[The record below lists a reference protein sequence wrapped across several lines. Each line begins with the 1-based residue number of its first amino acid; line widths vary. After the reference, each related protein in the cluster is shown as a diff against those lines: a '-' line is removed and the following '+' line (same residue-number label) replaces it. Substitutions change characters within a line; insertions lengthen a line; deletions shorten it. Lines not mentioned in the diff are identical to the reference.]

1 MVKALY
7 MRTRDNV
14 FVKFLDMNN
23 LIKLQQKAQEK
34 LEEYGINIRLPEK
47 EFGYDLRNIN
57 PLLLNIKHYD
67 PEKTIIDIQGVGEF
81 EYESFLF
88 SPELDHDKYIE
99 VSLERL
105 RLKLECQ
112 VEAYG
117 KELERIEGIL
127 EKLIS

>member
-1 MVKALY
+1 
-7 MRTRDNV
+7 
-14 FVKFLDMNN
+14 MNN
-23 LIKLQQKAQEK
+23 LLRLQQRAQEK
-34 LEEYGINIRLPEK
+34 LEKYGINLRLPEK
-47 EFGYDLRNIN
+47 EFGHDLRNVN
-57 PLLLNIKHYD
+57 PLLLKIKHYD
-67 PEKTIIDIQGVGEF
+67 PEKTIIEIEGDGEY

-112 VEAYG
+112 VSFYG
-117 KELERIEGIL
+117 KELERIEEIL

>member
-47 EFGYDLRNIN
+47 EFGYDLR
-57 PLLLNIKHYD
+57 
-67 PEKTIIDIQGVGEF
+67 
-81 EYESFLF
+81 
-88 SPELDHDKYIE
+88 KY
-99 VSLERL
+99 
-105 RLKLECQ
+105 
-112 VEAYG
+112 
-117 KELERIEGIL
+117 
-127 EKLIS
+127 

>member
-1 MVKALY
+1 
-7 MRTRDNV
+7 
-14 FVKFLDMNN
+14 MNN

-47 EFGYDLRNIN
+47 EFGYDLRNVN

-67 PEKTIIDIQGVGEF
+67 PEKTIIEIQSVGEF

-105 RLKLECQ
+105 KLKLECQ
-112 VEAYG
+112 VSLYEEEIG
-117 KELERIEGIL
+117 RIEDTL

>member
-1 MVKALY
+1 
-7 MRTRDNV
+7 
-14 FVKFLDMNN
+14 MNN

-34 LEEYGINIRLPEK
+34 LEEYGINNIRLPER

-57 PLLLNIKHYD
+57 PILLRIIHHD
-67 PEKTIIDIQGVGEF
+67 PEKTIVEIQGVGKF

-88 SPELDHDKYIE
+88 SPELDHDKYVE

-105 RLKLECQ
+105 RLKFECQ
-112 VEAYG
+112 VSLYEEEIG
-117 KELERIEGIL
+117 RIEDTL

>member
-1 MVKALY
+1 VSLS
-7 MRTRDNV
+7 T
-14 FVKFLDMNN
+14 
-23 LIKLQQKAQEK
+23 
-34 LEEYGINIRLPEK
+34 
-47 EFGYDLRNIN
+47 N
-57 PLLLNIKHYD
+57 P
-67 PEKTIIDIQGVGEF
+67 
-81 EYESFLF
+81 SLF

>member
-1 MVKALY
+1 
-7 MRTRDNV
+7 
-14 FVKFLDMNN
+14 MNN
-23 LIKLQQKAQEK
+23 LLRLQQRAHEK
-34 LEEYGINIRLPEK
+34 LEKYGINLRLPER
-47 EFGYDLRNIN
+47 EFGHDLRNVN
-57 PLLLNIKHYD
+57 PLLLKIKHYD
-67 PEKTIIDIQGVGEF
+67 LEKTIIEIEGVGEY

-112 VEAYG
+112 VSSYG
-117 KELERIEGIL
+117 KELERIEEIL

>member
-1 MVKALY
+1 
-7 MRTRDNV
+7 
-14 FVKFLDMNN
+14 MNN

-34 LEEYGINIRLPEK
+34 LEEYGINLRLPER

-67 PEKTIIDIQGVGEF
+67 PEKAIIEIQGVGEF

-112 VEAYG
+112 VESYG

>member
-1 MVKALY
+1 M
-7 MRTRDNV
+7 T
-14 FVKFLDMNN
+14 N
-23 LIKLQQKAQEK
+23 LLRLQQRAQEK
-34 LEEYGINIRLPEK
+34 LVVEYGIDPGLLEG
-47 EFGYDLRNIN
+47 EFGHDLKGVN

-67 PEKTIIDIQGVGEF
+67 PEKTIIEIEGVGEF

-112 VEAYG
+112 VKAYE
-117 KELERIEGIL
+117 KEVERIEEIL